1 MLFGARDIGDLF
13 LPTVA
18 GVFNTGVVGVDTVQ
32 ELAVD
37 TVQELAARQASTA
50 RAQQIA
56 GVSLP
61 MGVNFFA
68 LSWRTCTVSGD
79 AATVGGVSDWT
90 HYFQDPLGLVST

>member
-18 GVFNTGVVGVDTVQ
+18 GVFNTGVVG
-32 ELAVD
+32 VD